1 VTRHLMHKL
10 FFSLL
15 MVVLLGACS
24 GGGDSSADL
33 TAGTPFDAL
42 LAVDPYIELAVFQ
55 EIDADTGAVLQE
67 SSPSD
72 ELGRFTFPQPLTPG
86 SVVELADSDKGLH
99 GGAPYQGMLRRVI
112 TDADEDPL
120 VISPLTTLLANGVTP
135 EELIAALNDAGLT
148 NLAVADLYSDPMEGL
163 SDMTEGVTEQDLKL
177 LQASMAANAYMEITG
192 TFQAG
197 SNDLDDPD
205 QFQIFS
211 SMVNSMTSLL
221 NPEEFEAII
230 ATLSNDPDVATSPI
244 LEDFIFA
251 VLAEQRT
258 IVSLAKE
265 GMESSGNFSPTLV
278 EQAVQEAIQ
287 NGVANVK
294 SYYSQRVPPSLTHD
308 GVALYHDN
316 CSSCHQPLDITE
328 KPGKSAADIQ
338 AAINNNVGNMGYLS
352 TLTPGEIAAIA
363 DVLQP
368 ASPAAPTAPNLSVP
382 TDGAA
387 LYSSNCA
394 GCHQPLDTTGKPGRS
409 ADQIQAAIDGNIG
422 NMGYL
427 STLTPGEIAA
437 IADALQPASPA
448 APTAPN
454 PSVPTDGA
462 ALYSSNCAGCHQ
474 PLDTTGKPG
483 RSADQIQAAIDG
495 NIGNMGY
502 LSTLTPDEVQA
513 IADVLP
519 NATNTG
525 PDYSDCTLCHDQ
537 PPSGSS
543 YPDTAG
549 AHAIHT
555 ALASVGSDCSICH
568 LGAAHNSEIDLGF
581 PAAINAKSGQ
591 ATDNMDGTCSSV
603 KCHGGQT
610 TPDWWDGSIVVETQC
625 TACHTSGSSQ
635 YNSYSSGRHS
645 KHVQDKGYG
654 CTVCH
659 NTVALSNGHFTNLQ
673 SSNFELNPAS
683 TVGGGSTRVGSYSNG
698 TCSSITCHGDK
709 RW

>member
-148 NLAVADLYSDPMEGL
+148 NLAVADLYSDPMDGL

-363 DVLQP
+363 D
-368 ASPAAPTAPNLSVP
+368 
-382 TDGAA
+382 
-387 LYSSNCA
+387 
-394 GCHQPLDTTGKPGRS
+394 
-409 ADQIQAAIDGNIG
+409 
-422 NMGYL
+422 
-427 STLTPGEIAA
+427 
-437 IADALQPASPA
+437 ALQPASPA

-502 LSTLTPDEVQA
+502 LSTLTPGEVQA